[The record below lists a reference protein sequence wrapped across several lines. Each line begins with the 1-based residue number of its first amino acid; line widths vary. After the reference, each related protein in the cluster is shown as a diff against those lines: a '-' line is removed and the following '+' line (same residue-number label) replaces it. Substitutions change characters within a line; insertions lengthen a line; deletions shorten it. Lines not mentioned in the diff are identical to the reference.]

1 MKKLLIYSLLLS
13 SLLFADNDGATVYK
27 QCAGCHGKHGE
38 KQAIGRSAI
47 ITKQSPKLTIKQLKA
62 YKAGTLNLHGMGA
75 VMKKN
80 VAKLSNAE
88 IKAVANYISHL

>member
-13 SLLFADNDGATVYK
+13 SLLFADSGATVYK
-27 QCAGCHGKHGE
+27 QCAGCHGKHGK

-47 ITKQSPKLTIKQLKA
+47 IAKQSPKLTIKQLKA

>member
-1 MKKLLIYSLLLS
+1 MKNTFLVLLLLS
-13 SLLFADNDGATVYK
+13 SSVFANSGATIYK

-38 KQAIGRSAI
+38 KRAIGRSAI
-47 ITKQSPKLTIKQLKA
+47 IAKQNPSKTIKQLKA
-62 YKAGTLNLHGMGA
+62 YKNGTLDLHGMGA

-80 VAKLSNAE
+80 VANLTDKD

>member
-1 MKKLLIYSLLLS
+1 MKKLLISSLLLS
-13 SLLFADNDGATVYK
+13 AVLYAQSGASVYK

-38 KQAIGRSAI
+38 KKAIGRSAI
-47 ITKQSPKLTIKQLKA
+47 IAKQKPSLTIKQLKA

-80 VAKLSNAE
+80 VANLSNSD
-88 IKAVANYISHL
+88 IKAVADYISQL

>member
-1 MKKLLIYSLLLS
+1 MKNIILISLLMS
-13 SLLFADNDGATVYK
+13 SFALASNGAKIYK

-38 KQAIGRSAI
+38 KKAIGRSAI
-47 ITKQSPKLTIKQLKA
+47 IAKQNPSLTIKQLKA

-80 VAKLSNAE
+80 MVGLSNAD
-88 IKAVANYISHL
+88 IKAVAKYISTL

>member
-1 MKKLLIYSLLLS
+1 MKKLLLS
-13 SLLFADNDGATVYK
+13 SLILSYLLFAKSGAEIYK
-27 QCAGCHGKHGE
+27 QCAGCHGKDG
-38 KQAIGRSAI
+38 KKNAIGRSAI
-47 ITKQSPKLTIKQLKA
+47 IAKQNPSLTIKQLKA

-80 VAKLSNAE
+80 VAHLSNSD